1 MIKVERLDGSE
12 LFLNPHQIELMEERP
27 DTVITMVSGQRV
39 IVKTKV
45 ADITEQ
51 IIQYRRKIG
60 LSFSSNET

>member
-1 MIKVERLDGSE
+1 VIKVERLDGSE